1 MTGVSEMKVDS
12 RVQIIKVVC
21 PSPEENPYLKP
32 SVSSIFIRG
41 ACVFKVISNPREGLI
56 VWFDSGER
64 TRSEEVACLLL
75 RVMKVEGFCSL
86 HFLALERLPSG
97 QFQRIGQG
105 KLDLLLAEDWFK
117 DIPPME
123 VEII

>member
-1 MTGVSEMKVDS
+1 
-12 RVQIIKVVC
+12 
-21 PSPEENPYLKP
+21 
-32 SVSSIFIRG
+32 
-41 ACVFKVISNPREGLI
+41 
-56 VWFDSGER
+56 
-64 TRSEEVACLLL
+64 
-75 RVMKVEGFCSL
+75 MKVEGFCSL